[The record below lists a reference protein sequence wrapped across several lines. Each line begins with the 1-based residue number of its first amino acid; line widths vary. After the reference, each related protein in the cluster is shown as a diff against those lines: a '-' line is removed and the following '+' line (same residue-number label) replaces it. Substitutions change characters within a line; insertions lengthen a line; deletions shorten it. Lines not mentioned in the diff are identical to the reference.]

1 MSMYMFAPYGYF
13 RQYAYRSEPVRWPLL
28 MFSFQISSY
37 QYVYSGAD
45 PRFLDR
51 GFKLAEGG
59 SICAV
64 CLIFPEIPHENE
76 II

>member
-1 MSMYMFAPYGYF
+1 MCRLRYDQFA
-13 RQYAYRSEPVRWPLL
+13 
-28 MFSFQISSY
+28 
-37 QYVYSGAD
+37 AD
-45 PRFLDR
+45 PGCLDE

-64 CLIFPEIPHENE
+64 WPIFPEIPHENE

>member
-1 MSMYMFAPYGYF
+1 MKVLSISLPIF
-13 RQYAYRSEPVRWPLL
+13 RHTNTNTN
-28 MFSFQISSY
+28 FT
-37 QYVYSGAD
+37 GAD
-45 PRFLDR
+45 PEFLDR

-64 CLIFPEIPHENE
+64 WPIFPEIPHENE